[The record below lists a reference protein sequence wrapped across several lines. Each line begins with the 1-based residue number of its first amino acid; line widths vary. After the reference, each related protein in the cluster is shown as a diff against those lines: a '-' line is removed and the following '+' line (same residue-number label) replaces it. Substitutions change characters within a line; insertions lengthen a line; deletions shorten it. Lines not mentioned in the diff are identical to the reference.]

1 MLLPERACE
10 SVGVFQSRT
19 GIEVGNVGDGPAV
32 CFAVENIVV
41 IHGFSPAS
49 NSNSLVFSLDVTIS
63 LHCQDCRSLK
73 ASGFQFLQR
82 AVRFF

>member
-1 MLLPERACE
+1 
-10 SVGVFQSRT
+10 
-19 GIEVGNVGDGPAV
+19 
-32 CFAVENIVV
+32 VENIVV

-73 ASGFQFLQR
+73 GPGFQFL
-82 AVRFF
+82 